1 AEDGRIRSA
10 GEAGGRGIPGEL
22 RERVFDK
29 FFRATAEG
37 AESLGRPRGLGMGLA
52 IARGIVEA
60 HGGRIWVES
69 GTGGVGARVAFTVPV
84 GDEEINEGV
93 KHDEPIEVHFG
104 R

>member
-1 AEDGRIRSA
+1 MILLAVED
-10 GEAGGRGIPGEL
+10 EGRGIPPEL

-29 FFRATAEG
+29 FFRATSEG
-37 AESLGRPRGLGMGLA
+37 AASLGRPRGLGMGLA

-69 GTGGVGARVAFTVPV
+69 GMGGAGARVAFTVPI
-84 GDEEINEGV
+84 GDEETDERLE
-93 KHDEPIEVHFG
+93 HDEPITANFS